1 MKVGFIG
8 LGGIGKP
15 MAINIARS
23 GFELTVTD
31 LRNQPLRDL
40 EKYGAQTVATPRE
53 VAELSDI
60 VLASLPSNKAS
71 LEVALGVNGV
81 LSGTKNGDIY
91 IELSTISPEA
101 VHTIVEKASA
111 KGVNVL
117 DAPVSGGLEQRE
129 EGTLSIM
136 AGGDAN
142 ILSQAMP
149 VLKTFGDKIFHTGT
163 NGTGASIKLINNMLA
178 GINMVATMEALV
190 LGVKAGLSV
199 QTIKE
204 VIGASSGNNKVF
216 EGLVDKITTINPEPP
231 TDQTANQGL
240 HTIGKDVKLA
250 NEMALKLSV
259 PLSLGSAAIQPFL
272 AGLANDWADKEY
284 WVIME
289 FFEQLAGVIVR
300 PPELTNFEESRTS
313 NK

>member
-1 MKVGFIG
+1 MYK
-8 LGGIGKP
+8 
-15 MAINIARS
+15 R
-23 GFELTVTD
+23 
-31 LRNQPLRDL
+31 Q
-40 EKYGAQTVATPRE
+40 
-53 VAELSDI
+53 LSDI
-60 VLASLPSNKAS
+60 VLASLPSNEAS
-71 LEVALGVNGV
+71 LEVALGVDGV
-81 LSGTKNGDIY
+81 IPNTKSGDIY
-91 IELSTISPEA
+91 IELSTISPET

-111 KGVNVL
+111 KNVNVL
-117 DAPVSGGLEQRE
+117 DAPVSGGLEQRQ

-136 AGGDAN
+136 AGGDAD

-149 VLKTFGDKIFHTGT
+149 VLKTFGDKIFHTGP

-231 TDQTANQGL
+231 EGQTANQGL
-240 HTIGKDVKLA
+240 HTIGKDVRLA
-250 NEMALKLSV
+250 NEMAQNLSV
-259 PLSLGSAAIQPFL
+259 PLSLGSSALQPFL
-272 AGLANDWADKEY
+272 AGLAKGWADKEY

-289 FFEQLAGVIVR
+289 FFEQLSD
-300 PPELTNFEESRTS
+300 TNI
-313 NK
+313 KI